1 MSVYRPRVDVCER
14 LWFVDAGII
23 NTSGKHEAS
32 HISKITEFSFFIKG
46 NTTIVQRP
54 SIWVI
59 DLTTDTVLNRYE
71 IPERI
76 ASSGS
81 GLASITVDVI
91 DCENQTFAYL
101 PDLVNSQII
110 VFNLEQNHSYRVT
123 HNFFHMNPFE
133 GDYNVDGLRFS
144 WDDAIFSIALSPRE
158 KNSTYRL
165 AYFHP
170 MSRFAYQDFDLNLSI
185 ALTFL
190 F

>member
-1 MSVYRPRVDVCER
+1 M
-14 LWFVDAGII
+14 
-23 NTSGKHEAS
+23 
-32 HISKITEFSFFIKG
+32 
-46 NTTIVQRP
+46 
-54 SIWVI
+54 I

-170 MSRFAYQDFDLNLSI
+170 MSRFAYQDFDLNSSMAIDFFILNFKAFLSS
-185 ALTFL
+185 L
-190 F
+190 FQREYWEMKSAQREPITTTISR